1 MVSRIL
7 ALVCGVV
14 GCSRQEAPK
23 TYSAADHNRL
33 FKEGG
38 DLIKPYM
45 RLHGQPRNPSIT
57 GRARKDVSH
66 GIELLQA
73 VININP
79 TNWAAYWVIGKGY
92 QTLGKSEEACEAFG
106 HSFAI
111 QKQNADVAREYMFE
125 CLDLGRAKEGVDAAE
140 HAVALEPN
148 DAGLAANLA
157 LAYLIAGRNGE
168 SLKKAEEAL
177 GRDPADTVTQAVVRV
192 IREVASGKRP
202 QPRRMKDVD
211 GS

>member
-1 MVSRIL
+1 
-7 ALVCGVV
+7 
-14 GCSRQEAPK
+14 
-23 TYSAADHNRL
+23 
-33 FKEGG
+33 
-38 DLIKPYM
+38 M
-45 RLHGQPRNPSIT
+45 RLHGQPRNPTIT
-57 GRARKDVSH
+57 SRARKDVCR

-125 CLDLGRAKEGVDAAE
+125 CLDLGRAAEGVDAAE

-148 DAGLAANLA
+148 DEGLVANLA
-157 LAYLIAGRNGE
+157 LAYLVAGRNGE
-168 SLKKAEEAL
+168 ALKKAEEAL
-177 GRDPADTVTQAVVRV
+177 ARDPADTVTQAVVRLV
-192 IREVASGKRP
+192 REVTSGKRA
-202 QPRRMKDVD
+202 QPRRLKDVE

>member
-1 MVSRIL
+1 
-7 ALVCGVV
+7 
-14 GCSRQEAPK
+14 
-23 TYSAADHNRL
+23 
-33 FKEGG
+33 
-38 DLIKPYM
+38 M
-45 RLHGQPRNPSIT
+45 RLHGQPRNPTIT

-92 QTLGKSEEACEAFG
+92 QTLGKSEEACDAFG

-125 CLDLGRAKEGVDAAE
+125 CLDLGRAQEGVDAAE
-140 HAVALEPN
+140 HAAGLEPN

-157 LAYLIAGRNGE
+157 LAYLIAGRNAE
-168 SLKKAEEAL
+168 ALKKAEEAL
-177 GRDPADTVTQAVVRV
+177 ARDPADTVTQAVVRV
-192 IREVASGKRP
+192 IREVATGKRP
-202 QPRRMKDVD
+202 QPRRLKDVD